1 MEKFLLWW
9 ERSLISALCLSIALL
24 GIGRVEFFAGGGSMS
39 AWSVSRT
46 TFVFWCMLKLL
57 LLIRAGWAG
66 TRLASLESLTPLFLF
81 FSAVTVSLLP
91 DFRQAGDYRYFF
103 FGCAHAVMLVDMFSA
118 APQRRWVPVLLGTLP
133 VILVARGLAHDPAI
147 LSLSL
152 SHRFGY
158 PLDHPNT
165 AGFLFAMSVPLC
177 AVVAMAN
184 PGAWRA
190 LSWLSCAGQ
199 ISALVLTFSRGAWLG
214 FAAAML
220 YLTVG
225 LKKWKPLAAFAVLA
239 VACALVFPSIQD
251 RLGTVTDPHDDPA
264 MRERLQLLASSV
276 RLGMDNPLFGVGYGR
291 GRLKEPLRAHLKG
304 SEFAHGPILHTHN
317 VYVELFAGTGLVGLF
332 AFLWMIGQ
340 TLLRLWRS
348 SLGRF
353 GTERV
358 LGVGLAAAWIAAIV
372 AGLGDILFYH
382 HETRIFFFTL
392 LGTAHIYYSS
402 SETNEA
408 FSNSRV
414 GAL

>member
-1 MEKFLLWW
+1 
-9 ERSLISALCLSIALL
+9 
-24 GIGRVEFFAGGGSMS
+24 
-39 AWSVSRT
+39 
-46 TFVFWCMLKLL
+46 
-57 LLIRAGWAG
+57 
-66 TRLASLESLTPLFLF
+66 
-81 FSAVTVSLLP
+81 
-91 DFRQAGDYRYFF
+91 
-103 FGCAHAVMLVDMFSA
+103 
-118 APQRRWVPVLLGTLP
+118 
-133 VILVARGLAHDPAI
+133 
-147 LSLSL
+147 
-152 SHRFGY
+152 
-158 PLDHPNT
+158 
-165 AGFLFAMSVPLC
+165 
-177 AVVAMAN
+177 
-184 PGAWRA
+184 
-190 LSWLSCAGQ
+190 
-199 ISALVLTFSRGAWLG
+199 
-214 FAAAML
+214 
-220 YLTVG
+220 
-225 LKKWKPLAAFAVLA
+225 
-239 VACALVFPSIQD
+239 
-251 RLGTVTDPHDDPA
+251 
-264 MRERLQLLASSV
+264 
-276 RLGMDNPLFGVGYGR
+276 MDNPLFGVGYGR
-291 GRLKEPLRAHLKG
+291 GRLKDPLRAHLKG